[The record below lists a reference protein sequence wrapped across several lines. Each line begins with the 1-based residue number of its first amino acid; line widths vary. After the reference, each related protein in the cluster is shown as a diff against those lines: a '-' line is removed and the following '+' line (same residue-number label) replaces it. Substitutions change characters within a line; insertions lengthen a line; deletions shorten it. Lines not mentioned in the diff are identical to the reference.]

1 MRGLASMINM
11 PTGKYGIVRGVPH
24 TYDRCIKS
32 PKVENEIKVELA
44 REQHK
49 RYCEILEQLGL
60 TLIFIDPD
68 DRFPDC
74 CFVEDPAIV
83 IGDTAIISRMGA
95 KSRIGEEI
103 EVRNTL
109 SQYKTVK
116 EIKPPGTLDGGD
128 VLRINEKIYVGLSER
143 TNQFAIQQVPT
154 YLSDYG
160 YRVIPVKIEHILHLK
175 SACTYIGN
183 NYIVMFPGHFD
194 EGIFS
199 AYDRIIIQKKEAYS
213 ANCLSVNGKVLVQKG
228 YPNTKKLIEDT
239 GFETVDIEMSEFR
252 KGGGSLTCLSIIF

>member
-1 MRGLASMINM
+1 MIKM
-11 PTGKYGIVRGVPH
+11 PIRKYAIIRGVPN

-32 PKVENEIKVELA
+32 HKVENEISVELA
-44 REQHK
+44 KEQHT

-74 CFVEDPAIV
+74 CFIEDPAIV
-83 IGDTAIISRMGA
+83 IGDTAIISRMAA
-95 KSRIGEEI
+95 KARVGEEI

-109 SQYKTVK
+109 SQYKKVK

-128 VLRINEKIYVGLSER
+128 VLRINEKIYVGVSER
-143 TNQFAIQQVPT
+143 TNHFAIQQLRT

-160 YRVIPVKIEHILHLK
+160 YGVIPVKIVHILHLK
-175 SACTYIGN
+175 SACTFIGN

-194 EGIFS
+194 DEIFS
-199 AYDRIIIQKKEAYS
+199 EYDRIIIQKGEAHS

-228 YPNTKKLIEDT
+228 YPNTKKLIEDA